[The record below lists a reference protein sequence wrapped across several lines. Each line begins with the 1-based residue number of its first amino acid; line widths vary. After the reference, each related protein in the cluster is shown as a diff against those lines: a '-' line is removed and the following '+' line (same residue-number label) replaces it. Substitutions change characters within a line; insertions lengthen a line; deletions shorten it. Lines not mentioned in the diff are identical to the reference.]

1 MKCFRIYFV
10 LFLSAFLAAVGW
22 VYADKPIISRYAKS
36 TLYETAASELPAIL
50 EKMPAGDEAAYGFNS
65 RSEFAGA
72 ELGIPYQEYSIQT
85 KKPTGYWRIP
95 VKVNGKNRALVRYAI
110 EDGVWQWKGFGA
122 AGLAR
127 ELEEMEN
134 GQSKKPLSGK
144 ILRDYKLTCDYI
156 QFNIESK
163 SKNTLGGSFI
173 PTANAKKIM
182 ELPSDPASET
192 NEYGLSHIQQLRST
206 FLELK
211 SDKQEGEPH
220 E

>member
-10 LFLSAFLAAVGW
+10 LFVSALLLASGW
-22 VYADKPIISRYAKS
+22 VYADKPIISRHSKS
-36 TLYETAASELPAIL
+36 TLYATAASELPEIL
-50 EKMPAGDEAAYGFNS
+50 AKMPTGDEAAYGFNS

-72 ELGIPYQEYSIQT
+72 GLGIPYQEYSIQT
-85 KKPTGYWRIP
+85 KEPTGYWRIP
-95 VKVNGKNRALVRYAI
+95 VTVNGENRALVRYAL

-127 ELEEMEN
+127 ELGEMEN

-156 QFNIESK
+156 QFNIESN
-163 SKNTLGGSFI
+163 NTLRGKFI
-173 PTANAKKIM
+173 PTANAKRFM
-182 ELPSDPASET
+182 EFLSGPASET
-192 NEYGLSHIQQLRST
+192 KEYGLSRIQRLRST
-206 FLELK
+206 FLK
-211 SDKQEGEPH
+211 SSGDTQEGESH

>member
-10 LFLSAFLAAVGW
+10 LFVSALLLAGGW
-22 VYADKPIISRYAKS
+22 VYADKPTISRYSKS

-72 ELGIPYQEYSIQT
+72 GLGIPYQEYSILT
-85 KKPTGYWRIP
+85 KKPSGYWRVP
-95 VKVNGKNRALVRYAI
+95 VTVNGENRALVRYAL

-127 ELEEMEN
+127 ELGEMEN
-134 GQSKKPLSGK
+134 WQSQKPLSGK
-144 ILRDYKLTCDYI
+144 IVRDYKLACDYI
-156 QFNIESK
+156 QFDIESE
-163 SKNTLGGSFI
+163 NTLGGSFI
-173 PTANAKKIM
+173 PTANAKKFM
-182 ELPSDPASET
+182 EFLSGPTSET
-192 NEYGLSHIQQLRST
+192 KEYGLSRIQQLRSK

-211 SDKQEGEPH
+211 GDTQEGEPH